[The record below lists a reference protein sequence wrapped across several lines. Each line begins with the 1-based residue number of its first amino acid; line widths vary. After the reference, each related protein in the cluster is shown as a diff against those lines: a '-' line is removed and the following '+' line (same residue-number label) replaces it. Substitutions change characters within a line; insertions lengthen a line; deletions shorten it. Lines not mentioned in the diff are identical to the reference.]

1 MDLTGRVAAGLY
13 GWHIWRMATY
23 NGGIEELRALTASLG
38 HEGEWKEAPNS
49 TWRFVRKD
57 RGGMNW
63 SQTKGTLWFDGP
75 GPAQETLKKSIEGA
89 LAGDGQLKEFDPTGK
104 TIFVVH
110 GRDHATRDQLQL
122 VLYKLGL
129 QPFVLQ
135 DTGGGG
141 KTIIEALEKMI
152 GKKPASAFGIVLV
165 TPDDMGYLK
174 EDGKD
179 EAKPRARQNVI
190 LELGMLLSSLTRDRV
205 AILQKGVVDLPS
217 NLDGVLYL
225 PFNDHV
231 KDVVPKL
238 VHRLQEAGFKLDPGR
253 IADASA

>member
-1 MDLTGRVAAGLY
+1 MGK
-13 GWHIWRMATY
+13 Y
-23 NGGIEELRALTASLG
+23 NGDIEGLRVLVASLG
-38 HEGEWKEAPNS
+38 HEGEWTPGANEV
-49 TWRFVRKD
+49 WRFVRSD

-63 SQTKGTLWFDGP
+63 SETKGTLWFDGP
-75 GPAQETLKKSIEGA
+75 GPAKAALQASVENA
-89 LAGDGQLKEFDPTGK
+89 LAGDGALKEFDPAGK
-104 TIFVVH
+104 IIFVVH
-110 GRDHATRDQLQL
+110 GRNHVSRDQLQL
-122 VLYKLGL
+122 ILFKLGL

-152 GKKPASAFGIVLV
+152 GKKPASAFGIVLL

-174 EDGKD
+174 DDGPG

-190 LELGMLLSSLTRDRV
+190 LELGMLLSSLTRERV
-205 AILQKGVVDLPS
+205 AILQQGIIEPPS

-238 VHRLQEAGFKLDPGR
+238 VQRLQDAGFRLDPGK
-253 IADASA
+253 IADASS

>member
-1 MDLTGRVAAGLY
+1 MAKYNRTLQDLQVLV
-13 GWHIWRMATY
+13 
-23 NGGIEELRALTASLG
+23 LSLG
-38 HEGEWKEAPNS
+38 HEGDWTPGANS
-49 TWRFVRKD
+49 VWRFVRRD
-57 RGGMNW
+57 RAGMNW
-63 SQTKGTLWFDGP
+63 SETTGTLWFDGP
-75 GPAQETLKKSIEGA
+75 GPAKAALQASIESA
-89 LAGDGQLKEFDPTGK
+89 LVGDGTLKEFDPSGK

-110 GRDHATRDQLQL
+110 GRDHTSRDQLQL
-122 VLYKLGL
+122 VLFKLGL

-152 GKKPASAFGIVLV
+152 GKKPASAFGIVLL

-174 EDGKD
+174 EDGTA

-190 LELGMLLSSLTRDRV
+190 LELGMLLSSLTRERV
-205 AILQKGVVDLPS
+205 AILQKGIVELPS

-231 KDVVPKL
+231 KYVIPKL
-238 VHRLQEAGFKLDPGR
+238 VQRLQDAGFRLDPTK
-253 IADASA
+253 IAEAST